1 MTSREG
7 TSRPTRVVRAY
18 RIAWALLSVGGV
30 ETTIFALA
38 TLPGILLTAAVLSIT
53 EGSTPLRVFFVPFIF
68 VPAYVVFAIGL
79 MVYSALA
86 VRALNWRAGP
96 GQAMPIRGL
105 GWPLLRWV
113 RGLVLQHFVR
123 IFAGHL
129 FRSSPLWTFYLRLNG
144 ARLGKGVYVNS
155 LSIMD
160 HHLISVGDGSV
171 IGSDAHMSGHW
182 VDGGVVRTEPIVIG
196 SGVTIGINA
205 VVGIGVTIE
214 DGVQVGALSVVPKYA
229 HLKAGKTYVGAPA
242 RELGPSADSGHERG
256 G

>member
-1 MTSREG
+1 MRPHGGAADPSRL
-7 TSRPTRVVRAY
+7 VRAF
-18 RIAWALLSVGGV
+18 RIGWAFLSVGAV

-38 TLPGILLTAAVLSIT
+38 TLPGILLTAAVLSVT
-53 EGSTPLRVFFVPFIF
+53 EGSTPLRVVLVPFIF

-79 MVYSALA
+79 MVYSALV

-96 GQAMPIRGL
+96 GQAMPIRSL

-144 ARLGKGVYVNS
+144 ARLGKDVYVNS

-171 IGSDAHMSGHW
+171 IGSDVHMSGHW
-182 VDGGVVRTEPIVIG
+182 VDHGVVRTESIVIG

-242 RELGPSADSGHERG
+242 RELARSSDSKP
-256 G
+256 